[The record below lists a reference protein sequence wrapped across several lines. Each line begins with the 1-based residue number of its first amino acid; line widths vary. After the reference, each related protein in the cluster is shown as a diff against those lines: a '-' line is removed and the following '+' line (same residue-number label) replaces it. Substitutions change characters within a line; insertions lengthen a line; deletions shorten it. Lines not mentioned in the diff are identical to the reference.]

1 MVTALTVPAASDA
14 ARRPPAPGE
23 LELVR
28 QFVNTVDVEA
38 NWEAFSS
45 PPAMSAWLADR
56 GLLPAGRRLT
66 DQDLADARALRE
78 SLRDVLAANAGH
90 ADGPDARRRLD
101 RITARYPL
109 RMRMNGGPR
118 LDDDDGRGIAPAV
131 ARLLGTIYEAMTLG
145 TWERLKVCRNDEC
158 AWAFYDHSRNHS
170 GAWCTM
176 AICGNRIKGRA
187 FRKRRARTSRSA
199 GAARTAEA

>member
-1 MVTALTVPAASDA
+1 LVTALTVPAASDA

-28 QFVNTVDVEA
+28 QFVNTFDVEA
-38 NWEAFSS
+38 NWEAFAS
-45 PPAMSAWLADR
+45 PAEMSAWMAER

-66 DQDLADARALRE
+66 DRDLADARELRE
-78 SLRDVLAANAGH
+78 ALRDVLAANAGH
-90 ADGPDARRRLD
+90 ADGADARRRLD

-109 RMRMNGGPR
+109 RMRMNGGAR
-118 LDDDDGRGIAPAV
+118 LDDDEGRGIAPAV

-187 FRKRRARTSRSA
+187 FRKRRARSSRSA
-199 GAARTAEA
+199 GAAGTAEA